1 MPAVTVTRRAVLD
14 RLAAT
19 SDADRRT
26 TTTVAALAAAL
37 DADRRTVE
45 AHLSGLADCDLVRRR
60 PDGRVRVTVTGE
72 ELLALDLDA
81 DELVVVEPPPT
92 RCDPD

>member
-1 MPAVTVTRRAVLD
+1 
-14 RLAAT
+14 
-19 SDADRRT
+19 
-26 TTTVAALAAAL
+26 
-37 DADRRTVE
+37 
-45 AHLSGLADCDLVRRR
+45 
-60 PDGRVRVTVTGE
+60 VTVTGE